1 MTAVNRGA
9 GRAAEGDVERPS
21 GLYLD
26 GEWRDGAR
34 RTITDRY
41 RMEPVADVVEA
52 TTSDVER
59 AIDAAAR
66 AAARQPL
73 PTGERARI
81 LDAVADAME
90 SDATRIVDDYVSE
103 TGFTRTD
110 GENELRRAVRVYRLS
125 AQEAIRVAG
134 EEIPV
139 QAAPNSQH
147 RLAFTVRVPV
157 GVVVAIA
164 PFNAPLS
171 TVAHKVGP
179 AIAAGNAVVL
189 KPAEKTPLSA
199 IRLVQAFHEAGMPP
213 GFLQLVC
220 GSGRELGDVLVGDSR
235 VRFYTFTGSTA
246 VGRRIAARAGLA
258 RTQLELGSNSASIV
272 ASDADVERVAALVAN
287 AGYRKSGQVCTSVQR
302 LLVARERL
310 DDLAEALMPRVRDL
324 VAGDPTDPSTHVGP
338 LIDPREAARAESWVR
353 EAAESARAVVG
364 GSRSGAVL
372 TPTLL
377 VEPDGASRVLQDE
390 IFAPV
395 VSLVP
400 IDDID
405 HGIRIINDGEY
416 GLQAGLFT
424 NDLEAAFRAF
434 RSLHVGGVMINDT
447 SSYHADEMPYG
458 GVKESGHG
466 QEGPRYAVHDM
477 TEPRLMV
484 LNLEAPTGGRA

>member
-1 MTAVNRGA
+1 M
-9 GRAAEGDVERPS
+9 ERPS

-26 GEWRDGAR
+26 GEWRQGSR
-34 RTITDRY
+34 STITDRY
-41 RMEPVADVVEA
+41 RFEPIADVVEA
-52 TTSDVER
+52 TPSDVEH
-59 AIDAAAR
+59 AIETAAR
-66 AAARQPL
+66 AAKRPL
-73 PTGERARI
+73 PTAERARV
-81 LDAVADAME
+81 LDAVADALE
-90 SDATRIVDDYVSE
+90 ARATAIVDDYVHE
-103 TGFTRTD
+103 TGFTRAD

-125 AQEAIRVAG
+125 AQEAIRIAG
-134 EEIPV
+134 EEVPI
-139 QAAPNSQH
+139 QAAPGSEH

-171 TVAHKVGP
+171 TVAHKIGP

-199 IRLVQAFHEAGMPP
+199 IHVTQAFHEAGLPA
-213 GFLQLVC
+213 GLLQLVC
-220 GSGRELGDVLVGDSR
+220 GPGRSLGDALVGDRR
-235 VRFYTFTGSTA
+235 VRFYTFTGSTG
-246 VGRRIAARAGLA
+246 VGRRIAERSGLA

-272 ASDADVERVAALVAN
+272 AADADVERVASLVAN

-302 LLVARERL
+302 LLVAR
-310 DDLAEALMPRVRDL
+310 DRVDDL
-324 VAGDPTDPSTHVGP
+324 VAALAPKVEALTAGDPNDPATRVGP
-338 LIDPREAARAESWVR
+338 LIDPKEAQRAEAWVQEARA
-353 EAAESARAVVG
+353 SARAVVG
-364 GSRSGAVL
+364 GMRSGAVL

-377 VEPDGASRVLQDE
+377 VEPSAMSRVLNDE
-390 IFAPV
+390 VFAPV
-395 VSLVP
+395 VSIVP

-434 RSLHVGGVMINDT
+434 RTLEVGGLMVNDT

-477 TEPRLMV
+477 TEPRIVV
-484 LNLEAPTGGRA
+484 LNLEAATGGNA

>member
-1 MTAVNRGA
+1 M
-9 GRAAEGDVERPS
+9 ERPS

-26 GEWRDGAR
+26 GEWREGQR
-34 RTITDRY
+34 STITDRF
-41 RMEPVADVVEA
+41 RFQPIAQVVEA
-52 TTSDVER
+52 TTRDVER
-59 AIDAAAR
+59 AIDVAAHAAR
-66 AAARQPL
+66 RPL

-81 LDAVADAME
+81 LESVADALE
-90 SDATRIVDDYVSE
+90 ANATAIVDDYVAE

-110 GENELRRAVRVYRLS
+110 GQNELRRAVRIYRLS
-125 AQEAIRVAG
+125 AQEAIRIAG
-134 EEIPV
+134 EEVPV
-139 QAAPNSQH
+139 QAAPGSEH

-199 IRLVQAFHEAGMPP
+199 IHLTDAFHEAGLPA
-213 GFLQLVC
+213 GLLQLVC
-220 GSGRELGDVLVGDSR
+220 GSGRALGDSLVGDAR
-235 VRFYTFTGSTA
+235 VRFYTFTGSTG
-246 VGRRIAARAGLA
+246 VGRRIASRAGLA

-272 ASDADVERVAALVAN
+272 ARDADVDRVAALVAN

-310 DDLAEALMPRVRDL
+310 DDLTDALAPRVRAL
-324 VAGDPTDPSTHVGP
+324 VAGDPTDAATHVGP
-338 LIDPREAARAESWVR
+338 LIDPKEAERAESWVR
-353 EAAESARAVVG
+353 EAAAGARLVVG
-364 GSRSGAVL
+364 GARDDAVL
-372 TPTLL
+372 SPTLL
-377 VEPDGASRVLQDE
+377 VEPDERSRVLSDE

-395 VSLVP
+395 VSIVP

-405 HGIRIINDGEY
+405 HGVRIINAGEY

-434 RSLHVGGVMINDT
+434 RALEVGGVMINDT

-484 LNLEAPTGGRA
+484 LNLDSPTGGNA